1 MAAMPLRQQ
10 VIDYVDRLDDERA
23 EMVLVFLQT
32 LANADGELQNSK
44 TPAERIQAAKAL
56 AELETMKFTTKTNR
70 GNFSE
75 DDLSGLIHNNGA
87 CVAVF
92 SG

>member
-1 MAAMPLRQQ
+1 PRGTK
-10 VIDYVDRLDDERA
+10 ER
-23 EMVLVFLQT
+23 EICYT
-32 LANADGELQNSK
+32 INIS
-44 TPAERIQAAKAL
+44 QAAKAL
-56 AELETMKFTTKTNR
+56 AELETMKFTPKTNR